1 MQYKYFSHRNAI
13 TILENEIEFLDSWQ
27 EIRHA
32 LTKITDE
39 MLINTYQTHYQTKNK
54 SLSTTINKLLKEEFK
69 DLDWAVE
76 SPIFQDPYY
85 DDKKSDYWRLDFAKK
100 TISIE
105 VAFNHGSAT
114 AWNLL
119 KPVLASELN
128 HVRKAIQT
136 KLGIIIVATQNMK
149 SAGNFDGAIGYYE
162 KYIDHLKP
170 LMNQLSVPLLIIGL
184 EAPKTFHIKKTP
196 KNHRFKGEIVLSNKF
211 HT

>member
-1 MQYKYFSHRNAI
+1 
-13 TILENEIEFLDSWQ
+13 
-27 EIRHA
+27 
-32 LTKITDE
+32 

-76 SPIFQDPYY
+76 SPFFQDPNY

-100 TISIE
+100 TTSIK

-136 KLGIIIVATQNMK
+136 
-149 SAGNFDGAIGYYE
+149 GYNNSSNSQYLT
-162 KYIDHLKP
+162 D
-170 LMNQLSVPLLIIGL
+170 LSI
-184 EAPKTFHIKKTP
+184 
-196 KNHRFKGEIVLSNKF
+196 
-211 HT
+211 